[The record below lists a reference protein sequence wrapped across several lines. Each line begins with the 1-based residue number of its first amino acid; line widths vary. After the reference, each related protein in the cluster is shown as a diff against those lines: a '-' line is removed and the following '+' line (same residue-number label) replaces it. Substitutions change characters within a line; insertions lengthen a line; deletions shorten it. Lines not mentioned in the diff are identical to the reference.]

1 MHKEYSRMGNRRG
14 ITSALKK
21 FPESSKHDEMDD
33 KSILIDNVHV
43 LFGVCQARIG

>member
-33 KSILIDNVHV
+33 KSILIHERGYLRTEAV
-43 LFGVCQARIG
+43 